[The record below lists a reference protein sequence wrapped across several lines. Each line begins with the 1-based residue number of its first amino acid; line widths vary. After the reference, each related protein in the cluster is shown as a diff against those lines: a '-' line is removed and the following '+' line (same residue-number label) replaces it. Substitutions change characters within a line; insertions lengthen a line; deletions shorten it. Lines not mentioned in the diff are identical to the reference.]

1 MKRAL
6 VASGLLA
13 LAASLA
19 FAADGPP
26 PGSLTAAQ
34 VVERN
39 VAARGGLEA
48 WRAVG
53 SLTLAGEMDAGGK
66 LDSRLPFTLTLK
78 RPNKSRLEIRF
89 RDTAALQVYD
99 GSQGWKLRPFLNRD
113 EVEPLS
119 AVEARS
125 AAAASE
131 LDGPLVDY
139 ARKGSKVELLAK
151 EPVEGHQA
159 YKLRLTL
166 KGGEQMNLW
175 VDASSFLELKIDGEP
190 RRLDG
195 RMHKVSV
202 FYRDFKTVGG
212 LKLPYT
218 FETVVDGVKQT
229 RKMSIQTVTL
239 NPPVPE
245 LSFARP
251 QPVVAKAADS

>member
-99 GSQGWKLRPFLNRD
+99 GSQGWKLRPFLNRSD
-113 EVEPLS
+113 VEPYT
-119 AVEARS
+119 ADEARS
-125 AAAASE
+125 AAVADE
-131 LDGPLVDY
+131 LDGLLIDHQ
-139 ARKGSKVELLAK
+139 AKGSTVELAGVDS
-151 EPVEGHQA
+151 VEGRSA
-159 YKLRLTL
+159 YRLRLSL
-166 KGGEQMNLW
+166 KNGQQRQVW
-175 VDASSFLELKIDGEP
+175 VDAASFLELKADGEP

-195 RMHKVSV
+195 KLRAVSLY
-202 FYRDFKTVGG
+202 YRDYKRVSG
-212 LKLPYT
+212 LMLPHT
-218 FETVVDGVKQT
+218 LETVVDGVKAT
-229 RKMSIQTVTL
+229 HKMHIESVRI
-239 NPPVPE
+239 NPP
-245 LSFARP
+245 LDAAAFAKPRP
-251 QPVVAKAADS
+251 PASGQAS